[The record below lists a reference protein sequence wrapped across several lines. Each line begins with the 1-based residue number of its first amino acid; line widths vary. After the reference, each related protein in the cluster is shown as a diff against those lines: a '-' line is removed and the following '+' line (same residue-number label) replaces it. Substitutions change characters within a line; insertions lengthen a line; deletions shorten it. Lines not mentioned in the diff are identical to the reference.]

1 MSGRRAAPEDFEEAA
16 GPLFKEMDRLFDALE
31 FDPIT
36 SATPPETVRQIAD
49 VACAYGRPK
58 GPTYRDALA
67 AYFNARPNE
76 WIGGLELA
84 TVSGMYAWRTR
95 VSECRTQLGMNIQN
109 RVRTLENGV
118 KVSEYRVVTP
128 SAAGDYDSEC

>member
-1 MSGRRAAPEDFEEAA
+1 MNGRRAAPEDFEDAP
-16 GPLFKEMDRLFDALE
+16 PLFKEMDRLFDALE

-58 GPTYRDALA
+58 GATYRDALA

-84 TVSGMYAWRTR
+84 RVAGAYAWRTR
-95 VSECRTQLGMNIQN
+95 CSDCRTQLGMNIQN
-109 RVRTLENGV
+109 RMRTLENGV

-128 SAAGDYDSEC
+128 SAGSDYDSEC